1 MRFEQ
6 SPLPGA
12 FVVDLDRKDDERGF
26 FARTFCHDEFAEHG
40 LVADYAQSSVSFNK
54 RKGTLRGMHFQKKPH
69 EETKLVRCTMGAIY
83 DVIVDLRPG
92 SPTQTRWF
100 GIELSAVN
108 RRALYVPKGFAH
120 GFITLADESE
130 VLYQISTQF
139 HPESAAGVRWN
150 DPAFTIEWP
159 LEAVVMS
166 GRDRSYPDYQ
176 A

>member
-26 FARTFCHDEFAEHG
+26 FARTFCHDELSEHG
-40 LVADYAQSSVSFNK
+40 LVADYAQSSVSYNK

-69 EETKLVRCTMGAIY
+69 EEAKVVRCTMGAIY

>member
-26 FARTFCHDEFAEHG
+26 FARTFCHDEFSEHG

-69 EETKLVRCTMGAIY
+69 EEAKVVRCTMGAIY
-83 DVIVDLRPG
+83 DVIVDLRAG

-108 RRALYVPKGFAH
+108 RRAFYVPKGFAH

>member
-1 MRFEQ
+1 MKFEQ
-6 SPLPGA
+6 TPLPGA

-40 LVADYAQSSVSFNK
+40 LVTDYAQSSVSFNK
-54 RKGTLRGMHFQKKPH
+54 RRGTLRGMHFQKKPH
-69 EETKLVRCTMGAIY
+69 EETKLVRCTMGAIF

-108 RRALYVPKGFAH
+108 RKALYVPKGFAH
-120 GFITLADESE
+120 GFITLIDESE
-130 VLYQISTQF
+130 VLYQISAKF

-150 DPAFTIEWP
+150 DPAFAIKWP
-159 LEAVVMS
+159 VEAVVVS
-166 GRDRSYPDYQ
+166 GRDRSYP
-176 A
+176 

>member
-159 LEAVVMS
+159 LEAALMS

-176 A
+176 T

>member
-1 MRFEQ
+1 MKFEQ

-12 FVVDLDRKDDERGF
+12 YVVDLDRKDDERGF
-26 FARTFCHDEFAEHG
+26 FARTYCHGEFSEHG

-69 EETKLVRCTMGAIY
+69 EEAKLVRCTMGAIY
-83 DVIVDLRPG
+83 DVIVDLRAG
-92 SPTQTRWF
+92 SRTQTKWF

>member
-1 MRFEQ
+1 MKFEQ

-26 FARTFCHDEFAEHG
+26 FARTFCHDEFSEHG

-108 RRALYVPKGFAH
+108 RRAFYVPKGFAH

>member
-108 RRALYVPKGFAH
+108 RKALYVPKGFAH

>member
-12 FVVDLDRKDDERGF
+12 FVVDVDRKDDERGF
-26 FARTFCHDEFAEHG
+26 FARTFCHDEFSEHG

-92 SPTQTRWF
+92 SPRQTRWF

>member
-1 MRFEQ
+1 MKFDQ
-6 SPLPGA
+6 TSLPGA

-40 LVADYAQSSVSFNK
+40 LVADYVQSSVSFNK
-54 RKGTLRGMHFQKKPH
+54 RQGTLRGMHFQKKPH

-92 SPTQTRWF
+92 SPTVTRWF
-100 GIELSAVN
+100 GLELSASN
-108 RRALYVPKGFAH
+108 RKALYVPKGFAH
-120 GFITLADESE
+120 GFITLDDESE

-150 DPAFTIEWP
+150 DPAFAIEWP
-159 LEAVVMS
+159 VEAVVMS
-166 GRDRSYPDYQ
+166 GRDRSYSDYK

>member
-12 FVVDLDRKDDERGF
+12 FVVDVDRKDDERGF
-26 FARTFCHDEFAEHG
+26 FARTFCHDEFSEHG

-69 EETKLVRCTMGAIY
+69 EETKLVRCAMGAIY

-108 RRALYVPKGFAH
+108 RRAFYVPKGFAH

>member
-12 FVVDLDRKDDERGF
+12 FVVDVDRKDDERGF
-26 FARTFCHDEFAEHG
+26 FARTFCHDEFSEHG

-69 EETKLVRCTMGAIY
+69 EEAKVVRCTMGAIY

-108 RRALYVPKGFAH
+108 RRAFYVPKGFAH

>member
-108 RRALYVPKGFAH
+108 RRAFYVPKGFAH